1 MTYNDSKFGEVIE
14 SGKILLVKNV
24 MSASVLDPRR
34 RLDYWK
40 EATGVSNPV
49 CAHEICNRPATHG
62 GIAVRAFSRDRQKL
76 VYPACET
83 CVRRTEMLY
92 VSGPFVELND

>member
-1 MTYNDSKFGEVIE
+1 MMDNESKCGTVFD

-24 MSASVLDPRR
+24 MSASVLNPTS

-40 EATGVSNPV
+40 EATGDMNPV
-49 CAHEICNRPATHG
+49 CAHEICSRPATHG
-62 GIAVRAFSRDRQKL
+62 GIAVRAFSSDRRRF